1 MDVWEPTLGSSCVH
15 GECFTWLGSS
25 KHQIITCAFCMV
37 ILFSLP
43 SISLLRGV
51 CFGVPWIS
59 FTWYTAQ
66 ALLLTA
72 HGQVPRRGGWA
83 ELAFEH
89 LNLRLSEE
97 MWGQYGLNSHQRFGT
112 EFSFTKPL
120 HMPMQATLSPGHTA
134 LWHGCIFTKPSER
147 FRVMCRHENTPCY

>member
-1 MDVWEPTLGSSCVH
+1 MCSWRVLYLIRKFQTSNYHMCILHGNSVFSPIDKPVERCLLWSSLDLIYLVH
-15 GECFTWLGSS
+15 CSGAAINSTWTGA
-25 KHQIITCAFCMV
+25 KK
-37 ILFSLP
+37 
-43 SISLLRGV
+43 G
-51 CFGVPWIS
+51 
-59 FTWYTAQ
+59 
-66 ALLLTA
+66 
-72 HGQVPRRGGWA
+72 GGWA